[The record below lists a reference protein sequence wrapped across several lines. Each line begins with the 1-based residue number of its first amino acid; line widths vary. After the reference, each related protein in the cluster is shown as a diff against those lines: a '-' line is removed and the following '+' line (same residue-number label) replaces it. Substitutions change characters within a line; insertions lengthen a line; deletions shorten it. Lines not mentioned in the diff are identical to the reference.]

1 MKSLFPNDR
10 TAIFKVNNQHPS
22 DILRF
27 QGWQNLK
34 KHRGSFKFCCPTL
47 AEVYLQQNLIQ
58 DLSPLQFVVAVVV
71 VVVVLVSPVAA
82 VVVAVGGG

>member
-1 MKSLFPNDR
+1 MRGQKIRKEN
-10 TAIFKVNNQHPS
+10 H
-22 DILRF
+22 
-27 QGWQNLK
+27 K
-34 KHRGSFKFCCPTL
+34 KHWIHKSFKFCCPTL

-82 VVVAVGGG
+82 VVGAVGGGE